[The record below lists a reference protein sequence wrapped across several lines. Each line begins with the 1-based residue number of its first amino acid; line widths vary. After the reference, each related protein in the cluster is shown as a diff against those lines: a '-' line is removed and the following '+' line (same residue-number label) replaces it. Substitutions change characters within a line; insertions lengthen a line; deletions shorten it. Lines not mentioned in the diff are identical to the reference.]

1 MRESVIYQEI
11 EAEAESRGET
21 KGKIEE
27 GLNLVLRQLNR
38 RIGTIAPSTETQIR
52 SLSLSQLE
60 ELGEALL
67 DFSNPSDL
75 DEWLRLRSVAR
86 SESHS

>member
-1 MRESVIYQEI
+1 MRDSVIYQEI
-11 EAEAESRGET
+11 EAEAEAKGEA

-38 RIGTIAPSTETQIR
+38 RFGSIAPSTETQIR

-67 DFSNPSDL
+67 DFSNLSDL